1 MQLTTHH
8 TGHIVGQD
16 LLAEDVPELPRR
28 AVRDVVLRAVTP
40 ASHVP
45 PNRHISRQRD
55 KETKKQRDKET
66 KKQRDIDKKG
76 HRQEKKN

>member
-28 AVRDVVLRAVTP
+28 AVGDVVLRAVAP

-45 PNRHISRQRD
+45 PNRHFSRFQIKLPSLFVVGSD
-55 KETKKQRDKET
+55 T
-66 KKQRDIDKKG
+66 
-76 HRQEKKN
+76 

>member
-28 AVRDVVLRAVTP
+28 AVGDVVLRAVAP

-45 PNRHISRQRD
+45 PIQTLF
-55 KETKKQRDKET
+55 KIPQKKIAVAICSWVRYVFQ
-66 KKQRDIDKKG
+66 G
-76 HRQEKKN
+76 